1 MRFLINKLPVDVGEL
16 VNGYRVI
23 SSENFLAFDVPTP
36 QNWVDSLLGR
46 QRADVA
52 LAKLACVAAEAGVL
66 VRVYRTQNGLHAII
80 LSHVVPRI
88 DPECLLLP
96 LLRRM
101 GAGKAFLSHAMD
113 VGSFRLRVSPKGS
126 QIDKTLLGEFGAVS
140 VSALAAC
147 RLFVELHDFLMTLHS
162 GEWDSLQ
169 SVSKYRTSL
178 YKESFRE

>member
-1 MRFLINKLPVDVGEL
+1 MRFFINKLPVDVGEI
-16 VNGYRVI
+16 VNGYQVI

-36 QNWVDSLLGR
+36 QSWVDSLLGR
-46 QRADVA
+46 QAANVA
-52 LAKLACVAAEAGVL
+52 LAKLARVAMEAGVL

-101 GAGKAFLSHAMD
+101 GAGRAFLSHAMD
-113 VGSFRLRVSPKGS
+113 VGSFRLRVSPKGP
-126 QIDKTLLGEFGAVS
+126 QIDKTLLGEFGAA
-140 VSALAAC
+140 SALAAC
-147 RLFVELHDFLMTLHS
+147 REFAELHDFLMTLHP

-178 YKESFRE
+178 QGVFP